1 MEPILNFQ
9 VPTEGLKLVILAT
22 RLTVVTQC
30 GHLWSVGACTKLLKL
45 LKSTSPSLQNLTVD
59 LAAIFSQNFGTTD
72 EEVG

>member
-30 GHLWSVGACTKLLKL
+30 GHLWSVGACTKLLK
-45 LKSTSPSLQNLTVD
+45 STSPSLQNLTVD